1 MKARYFVLFFCSVLL
16 SLYSNAQKSDLV
28 GVPIG
33 GQTWMTRNLDET
45 RFRNGDLIPQAQS
58 DEEWQEAG
66 FKKKPAWCYY
76 NDDNDSGSTEIHNRG
91 KLYNSYA
98 VNDPRGLAPEGW
110 HIPYELDWNLLE
122 INAVLEGHEITGL
135 LSKEIWSGA
144 TSQWNALGMNITPDG
159 WRDVGCGG
167 LNSNVTFWGSFPDS
181 SETLTV
187 GFYLDEENNG
197 QINYGSTS
205 WIMGHYVRCVKDN

>member
-1 MKARYFVLFFCSVLL
+1 MKGRLLVLVFFSVIS
-16 SLYSNAQKSDLV
+16 SLVVSGQKSDLT
-28 GVPIG
+28 GVQIG
-33 GQTWMTRNLDET
+33 GMTWMTRNLEET
-45 RFRNGDLIPQAQS
+45 SFRNGDRIQQAQS

-66 FKKKPAWCYY
+66 FKKIPAWCYY

-91 KLYNSYA
+91 KLYNSFA

-110 HIPYELDWNLLE
+110 HIPNELEWNLLVLLTE
-122 INAVLEGHEITGL
+122 LEGTGVTGL
-135 LSKEIWSGA
+135 FSNEIWPTAKSE
-144 TSQWNALGMNITPDG
+144 WNALGMRITPDG

-167 LNSNVTFWGSFPDS
+167 LNSDVTFWGSFPDS

-187 GFYLDEENNG
+187 GFYLDEESIG

-205 WIMGHYVRCVKDN
+205 WIMGHYVRCVKD

>member
-1 MKARYFVLFFCSVLL
+1 MKGRLLGLVFFSVIF
-16 SLYSNAQKSDLV
+16 SLVVSGQKSDLT
-28 GVPIG
+28 GVQIG
-33 GQTWMTRNLDET
+33 GMTWMTRNLEET
-45 RFRNGDLIPQAQS
+45 RFRNGDRIQQAQS

-66 FKKKPAWCYY
+66 FKKIPAWCYY

-91 KLYNSYA
+91 KLYNSFA

-110 HIPYELDWNLLE
+110 HIPNELEWNLLVLLTE
-122 INAVLEGHEITGL
+122 LEGTGVTGL
-135 LSKEIWSGA
+135 FSNEIWPTA
-144 TSQWNALGMNITPDG
+144 KNEWNALGMKITPDG

-167 LNSNVTFWGSFPDS
+167 LNSDVTFWGSFPDS

-187 GFYLDEENNG
+187 GFYLDEESIG

-205 WIMGHYVRCVKDN
+205 WIMGHYVRCVKD

>member
-1 MKARYFVLFFCSVLL
+1 MKGRLLVLVFFSVIS
-16 SLYSNAQKSDLV
+16 SLVVSGQKSDLT
-28 GVPIG
+28 GVQIG
-33 GQTWMTRNLDET
+33 GMTWMTRNLEET
-45 RFRNGDLIPQAQS
+45 SFRNGDRIPQAQS

-66 FKKKPAWCYY
+66 FKKIPAWCYY

-91 KLYNSYA
+91 KLYNSFA

-110 HIPYELDWNLLE
+110 HIPNELEWNLLVLLTE
-122 INAVLEGHEITGL
+122 LEGTGVTGL
-135 LSKEIWSGA
+135 FSNEIWPTAKSE
-144 TSQWNALGMNITPDG
+144 WNALGMKITPDG

-167 LNSNVTFWGSFPDS
+167 LNSDVTFWGSFPDS

-187 GFYLDEENNG
+187 GFYLDEESIG

-205 WIMGHYVRCVKDN
+205 WIMGHYVRCVMD